1 MEYQEVPNDSQYL
14 VFHLKIF
21 YTLIIEIYSYCC
33 VSRKG
38 KSKMYN
44 YPRTRDYTTAATLIL
59 ILYFVGWF
67 PGFICNLMKL
77 LIATWESDAYDY
89 LEGFGCLVCLLLVCG
104 FGPIAAFAFAYFAL
118 LHLY

>member
-1 MEYQEVPNDSQYL
+1 
-14 VFHLKIF
+14 
-21 YTLIIEIYSYCC
+21 
-33 VSRKG
+33 
-38 KSKMYN
+38 MYN

-89 LEGFGCLVCLLLVCG
+89 VEGFGCLIWLLIVCG

>member
-1 MEYQEVPNDSQYL
+1 MECQEVLKYSQYI
-14 VFHLKIF
+14 VFLLDII
-21 YTLIIEIYSYCC
+21 YTLVIEIYPYCC

-38 KSKMYN
+38 KSEMYN

-67 PGFICNLMKL
+67 PGFICNLIKL

-89 LEGFGCLVCLLLVCG
+89 VEGFGCLVWLLIVCG

>member
-1 MEYQEVPNDSQYL
+1 
-14 VFHLKIF
+14 
-21 YTLIIEIYSYCC
+21 
-33 VSRKG
+33 
-38 KSKMYN
+38 MYN

-89 LEGFGCLVCLLLVCG
+89 VEGFGCLVWLLIVCG

-118 LHLY
+118 TLILRKGSNTRKSFGFCLKCTFC